1 MASFDCKGKDWKAEY
16 LDTDDKEKVR
26 LVGIEFEG
34 KMKAQNR
41 IPENYKFFNDKYT
54 EKYIS
59 EKTGINPNCWS
70 PKEYDKFQKERQEFV
85 EGKLAELNIGY
96 GGWGYDG
103 GGKEIVSLPDS
114 FTKFELG
121 GSERFVNLVNLVNG
135 AMEPDENSG
144 THIHISSLSS
154 DVKTTY
160 NNIYWFCM
168 AFAPQIQKVF
178 GRISHWAKTPLP
190 PDYFEKRSQGTVKLY
205 EVPKIRPQIQNVFN
219 KGSMVINRGN
229 RYEFRGPK
237 ATNDLEEILAW
248 VEFCHNIVEVCA
260 RGYIQEVPFADVLRG
275 KYIRKYINKISKENK
290 DRTIS
295 AKERASRINS
305 VGYVMVEDTSK
316 VL

>member
-1 MASFDCKGKDWKAEY
+1 MASFGGKDKDWKAEY
-16 LDTDDKEKVR
+16 LDSDDKSRVR
-26 LVGIEFEG
+26 LVGVEFEG
-34 KMKAQNR
+34 KVKAQNR

-59 EKTGINPNCWS
+59 EKTGIDRSNYMPE
-70 PKEYDKFQKERQEFV
+70 KFDKFQEESRKFV
-85 EGKLAELNIGY
+85 EGKLAELKIGY

-114 FTKFELG
+114 FTKFEKG
-121 GSERFVNLVNLVNG
+121 GSERFINLVNLVNG
-135 AMEPDENSG
+135 AMSPDEQSG
-144 THIHISSLSS
+144 THIHISKLES

-160 NNIYWFCM
+160 ENIYWFCM

-190 PDYFEKRSQGTVKLY
+190 PDFFEKYGETNKKLY
-205 EVPKIRPQIQNVFN
+205 EVPKIRPEVRNVYN
-219 KGSMVINRGN
+219 KGSMVVNRGD

-237 ATNDLEEILAW
+237 ATNDLEEVLAW
-248 VEFCHNIVEVCA
+248 IEFCHNIVEVCA
-260 RGYIQEVPFADVLRG
+260 KGYIQEVPFADVLRG

-290 DRTIS
+290 ERAIS
-295 AKERASRINS
+295 AKERAMRINS
-305 VGYVMVEDTSK
+305 VGYVVVQDISK